1 MSDSDSRNDLEHL
14 ASKLSKE
21 LEELKKTDGAE
32 MNKAIVQKEQ
42 LLKELKAYLDQ
53 RNKDAE

>member
-1 MSDSDSRNDLEHL
+1 MSETDSNKDLEHL

-21 LEELKKTDGAE
+21 IEELKKTSGTD
-32 MNKAIVQKEQ
+32 MNNSIVLKEQ
-42 LLKELKAYLDQ
+42 LLKELKAFLDQ